1 MISKGFD
8 TEWRSDRDI
17 LETYDRDVPEIT
29 ANELGTSWKEE
40 LDSDRSD
47 FANCFF
53 EIIQNKLDGLRRE
66 KEVEMELHKQYSEKE
81 GYSVES
87 EMYLR
92 DKNGKIVVDSVT
104 GSKRRVDFVVIKDDK
119 VIRMIE
125 VTSETANKVG
135 QSEKEQR
142 IRVSGGNYV
151 YSRKYG
157 LLKIEEGVQTEIVRK
172 K

>member
-1 MISKGFD
+1 MISKCFETENKGYQD
-8 TEWRSDRDI
+8 T
-17 LETYDRDVPEIT
+17 LEIKDLDVPEILEKDMGSPCE
-29 ANELGTSWKEE
+29 NEWDYDLSMI
-40 LDSDRSD
+40 DH
-47 FANCFF
+47 CFM

-66 KEVEMELHKQYSEKE
+66 KEVEKELHDQHPEEE

-92 DKNGKIVVDSVT
+92 DKAGKIVVDNISGT
-104 GSKRRVDFVVIKDDK
+104 KRRVDFVVIKDDK

-125 VTSETANKVG
+125 VTSETANKEG

-142 IRVSGGNYV
+142 IREGGGNYV
-151 YSRKYG
+151 KSRKYG
-157 LLKIEEGVQTEIVRK
+157 LIEIDNGVQTEIVRK

>member
-1 MISKGFD
+1 
-8 TEWRSDRDI
+8 
-17 LETYDRDVPEIT
+17 
-29 ANELGTSWKEE
+29 
-40 LDSDRSD
+40 
-47 FANCFF
+47 
-53 EIIQNKLDGLRRE
+53 
-66 KEVEMELHKQYSEKE
+66 
-81 GYSVES
+81 
-87 EMYLR
+87 MYLR

-157 LLKIEEGVQTEIVRK
+157 LLKIEEGVKTEIVRK